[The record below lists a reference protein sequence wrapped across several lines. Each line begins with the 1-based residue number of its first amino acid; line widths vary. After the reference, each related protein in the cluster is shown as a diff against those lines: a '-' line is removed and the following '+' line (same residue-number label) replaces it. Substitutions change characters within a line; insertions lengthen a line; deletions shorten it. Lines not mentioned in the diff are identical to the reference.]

1 MLCLPIF
8 WSLTKLAAGGKEIMQ
23 VLLIDD
29 DSVTHQ
35 IIGVF
40 LERYGRECGSDVSVK
55 ALHDPVQGLLEL
67 SDNGI
72 HYDLILLD
80 LRLPKLSGDEIYRS
94 ISKNAPELMERI
106 IFITASP
113 EKLHDK
119 LPERDLRV
127 LGKPFRYELFAFH
140 VADVL
145 QSAPQSNV
153 VG

>member
-1 MLCLPIF
+1 
-8 WSLTKLAAGGKEIMQ
+8 MQ

-40 LERYGRECGSDVSVK
+40 LERYGRECGSEISVK
-55 ALHDPVQGLLEL
+55 SMHDPVQGLLEL
-67 SDNGI
+67 SENGNR
-72 HYDLILLD
+72 YDLILLD

-113 EKLHDK
+113 EKLHDR
-119 LPERDLRV
+119 LPDRDLRV
-127 LGKPFRYELFAFH
+127 LGKPFRYDLFAFH
-140 VADVL
+140 VTDVI
-145 QSAPQSNV
+145 QSAPVS
-153 VG
+153 GIAG